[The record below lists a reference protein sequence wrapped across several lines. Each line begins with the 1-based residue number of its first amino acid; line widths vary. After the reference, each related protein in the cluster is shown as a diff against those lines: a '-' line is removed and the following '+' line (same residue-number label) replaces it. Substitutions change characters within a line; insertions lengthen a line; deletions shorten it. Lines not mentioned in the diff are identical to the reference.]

1 MLPFLLIY
9 KGGILLYPFYSNET
23 FTKETNK
30 YLWYDDF
37 KKEGMS
43 YVDEDKNITV
53 HKSCINLSQE
63 NHSQYIP
70 FEMPRKYHGV
80 DLMEMT
86 LQIYFVNSQMGAN
99 YSMPINVEY
108 SDNRIRFGWLVDY
121 NATAVSGTLMFE
133 IRATGTID
141 YKDANGTADTTK
153 DLPYIWKTN
162 PNSQITIQKSL
173 VGETTFT
180 PTEDWYSRLIIS
192 VGNQVE
198 EARQYKI
205 DAKAAVDSIDL
216 SEETINQAVENA
228 QSYQTAAQSAKGEAE
243 LYSKY
248 AKSYAVGGSG
258 LADRA
263 SESTNNA
270 KYWCE
275 RAENAV
281 TTLSTSVSTNA
292 ASISTE
298 VGRATAKEAALE
310 NDISA
315 LDRKVSTLAD
325 NDVAGINQ
333 KLLTLISEDEN
344 KSAREIAQEELAK
357 QLIAADA
364 DEALN
369 SLEEIA
375 AWIQAHPGSAAEM
388 NQAIQGLKTLIGTL
402 PDSTTSTTVVGYID
416 ERLGSITTYAPKKIT
431 IGSTVYDGSSD
442 IDFTEAINALI
453 DAKINNTP
461 TYTITYNLTN
471 VTSSNNSTPIVEGS
485 AFDARLTADDG
496 YEIPQDIEI
505 TMAGEDISEDA
516 IVAGDQ
522 KSIDIR
528 IDSVTGDVV
537 ITATGISST
546 DEPTD
551 EPEEETGTYSVT
563 YNLTNVTS
571 TNTATTASKGYIT
584 TLNCVNSEKE
594 ITGVKVTM
602 GDVDITDSVATTKG
616 ASATISISSV
626 TGDIVITAR
635 QRSVSDS

>member
-1 MLPFLLIY
+1 M
-9 KGGILLYPFYSNET
+9 YPFYSNET
-23 FTKETNK
+23 FTKETDK

-198 EARQYKI
+198 EARKYKI
-205 DAKAAVDSIDL
+205 DAQTAVNSIDL
-216 SEETINQAVENA
+216 SEDIINAAVDNA
-228 QSYQTAAQSAKGEAE
+228 QSYQTAAENAKATAE
-243 LYSKY
+243 LYSQY

-258 LADRA
+258 LDDRA

-275 RAENAV
+275 RAEAAV
-281 TTLSTSVSTNA
+281 SSLSKSVSTNA
-292 ASISTE
+292 ASISSE
-298 VGRATAKEAALE
+298 VARAITKEAELEGTIEALE
-310 NDISA
+310 K
-315 LDRKVSTLAD
+315 KVDTLAD
-325 NDVAGINQ
+325 EDVAGING
-333 KLLTLISEDEN
+333 KLLSLIGDDEN

-402 PDSTTSTTVVGYID
+402 PDGTTSTTVVGYID
-416 ERLGSITTYAPKKIT
+416 ERLGSITTYVHKKIT
-431 IGSTVYDGSSD
+431 IGGTVYDGSSD

-453 DAKINNTP
+453 DAKINNKP
-461 TYTITYNLTN
+461 TYTITYNLAN
-471 VTSSNNSTPIVEGS
+471 VISSNNSTSIVEDS

-505 TMAGEDISEDA
+505 TMADEDISEDA

-522 KSIDIR
+522 KSVDIR
-528 IDSVTGDVV
+528 INSVTGDVV

-571 TNTATTASKGYIT
+571 TNTAETASKVYIT
-584 TLNCVNSEKE
+584 TLNCVNSEKQ
-594 ITGVKVTM
+594 ITDVKVTM
-602 GDVDITDSVATTKG
+602 GGTDVTDSVVTINN
-616 ASATISISSV
+616 ASATINITQV
-626 TGDIVITAR
+626 TGNIVITAK
-635 QRSVSDS
+635 QRNVSDNY